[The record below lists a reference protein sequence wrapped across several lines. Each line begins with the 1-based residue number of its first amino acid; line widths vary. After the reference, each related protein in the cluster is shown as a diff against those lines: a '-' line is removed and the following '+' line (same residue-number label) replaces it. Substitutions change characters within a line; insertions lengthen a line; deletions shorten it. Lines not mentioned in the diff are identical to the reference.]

1 MNAEAKARYFDGIA
15 AMWDGWEDLEAVAE
29 KLSRG
34 LDEIGILPDETIV
47 DVGCGTGNLTLALL
61 DKLTVDGRVMAIDIS
76 TEMIKKARDKVVDPR
91 VSWHVGDALR
101 LPFGDGTVDRVIC
114 CSVWPHF
121 DDPAAAAEEFSRVL
135 SPGGVLHV
143 WHLSSRATIN
153 EIHATAGEAVANDI
167 LAPGAQ
173 TARLLREHGLDPY
186 EIVDNEERY
195 LVSAQR
201 PRNGS

>member
-1 MNAEAKARYFDGIA
+1 MSVEAKAQYFDGIA

-34 LDEIGILPDETIV
+34 LDELGIVSDETIV

-61 DKLTVDGRVMAIDIS
+61 DKLAEDGRVVAIDIS
-76 TEMIKKARDKVVDPR
+76 AEMVKKARDKVVDPR

-101 LPFGDGTVDRVIC
+101 LPINNCTVDRVIC

-121 DDPAAAAEEFSRVL
+121 DDLAGAAEEFRRVL

-143 WHLSSRATIN
+143 WHLSSRAIIN

-186 EIVDNEERY
+186 AIVDNEERY

-201 PRNGS
+201 PRDDA

>member
-1 MNAEAKARYFDGIA
+1 MNTEAKAHYFDGIA
-15 AMWDGWEDLEAVAE
+15 AMWDGWEDLEAVAV

-34 LDEIGILPDETIV
+34 LDEIGILPDETVV

-61 DKLTVDGRVMAIDIS
+61 DKLTADGRVMAIDIS
-76 TEMIKKARDKVVDPR
+76 TEMVRKARDKVVDPR

-101 LPFGDGTVDRVIC
+101 LPIGDGTVDRVIC

-121 DDPAAAAEEFSRVL
+121 DDQAAAAEEFRRVL

-153 EIHATAGEAVANDI
+153 EIHANAGEAVANDI

-201 PRNGS
+201 PRNDS